1 MADLA
6 DELLRDLEGD
16 EDGDVGWNEEE
27 EEVDAGS
34 PGRDEIVMPTTAK
47 KLGKRK
53 AEDQDANGE
62 DAEMAEDGDSD
73 DEDDDNVQ
81 VKEEEVEMQIPEGG
95 VRPAQELDAD
105 DVAQM
110 QLKNIKDV
118 SSVARLAG
126 SKTFREVLQVGGQ
139 IYRLKCIRLTFA
151 AESFR
156 VCITAG
162 NGHVF
167 ARSTRIQA
175 HRTGKQRRCRD
186 RQ

>member
-16 EDGDVGWNEEE
+16 DDGADGGWDEED
-27 EEVDAGS
+27 VDAGS
-34 PGRDEIVMPTTAK
+34 PGHDGIVMPETAK

-53 AEDQDANGE
+53 AKDQDANGHGD
-62 DAEMAEDGDSD
+62 DADMNGHGDGSDD
-73 DEDDDNVQ
+73 DEDVQ

-110 QLKNIKDV
+110 QLKNIRDV

-126 SKTFREVLQVGGQ
+126 SKTFKEVLQVCGA
-139 IYRLKCIRLTFA
+139 KAC
-151 AESFR
+151 
-156 VCITAG
+156 
-162 NGHVF
+162 
-167 ARSTRIQA
+167 
-175 HRTGKQRRCRD
+175 
-186 RQ
+186 